1 MADTPAAAAVEA
13 VKASQTPETP
23 ASAPTASLKPV
34 DQREQEFARKER
46 QLRKM
51 QQEIQA
57 EKQRWMAERDQEK
70 AKYES
75 EYIPKSRIVEDP
87 LSALT
92 DLGLSYDQLTQMIL
106 TGHNS
111 QDPAI
116 KALRAEI
123 RAMKDAQAKQAEEA
137 QASTKTQYEAAVKQ
151 ISNEVKM
158 LVDANSEYES
168 IKQAGMQDA
177 VVELITQTFDSE
189 GYLMDVEEAARQ
201 VENHLLEEAVRLA
214 SLSKVQQ
221 RLKPQTPETP
231 VQEPSQAPAKPQSQP
246 QPTLTNKM
254 QATPTKKLTDK
265 ERRER
270 AMAAFYGK
278 NIT

>member
-1 MADTPAAAAVEA
+1 MADTTSPAAAAVAA
-13 VKASQTPETP
+13 VKSQETP
-23 ASAPTASLKPV
+23 VQAPEANKAPV
-34 DQREQEFARKER
+34 DARETEFAKKER
-46 QLRKM
+46 AIRKM
-51 QQEIQA
+51 QQDLQA
-57 EKQRWMAERDQEK
+57 ERQRWQSERDAEK
-70 AKYES
+70 KKYETD
-75 EYIPKSRIVEDP
+75 YIPKSRIVEDP
-87 LSALT
+87 LTALT

-116 KALRAEI
+116 RALRQEI
-123 RAMKDAQAKQAEEA
+123 RAMKDAQAKAAEEA
-137 QASTKTQYEAAVKQ
+137 QASTKTQYEQAVKQ

-158 LVDANSEYES
+158 LVASNNEFES
-168 IKQAGMQDA
+168 IKQAGMEDA
-177 VVELITQTFDSE
+177 VTELITQTFESE
-189 GYLMDVEEAARQ
+189 GILMDVEEAARQ
-201 VENHLLEEAVRLA
+201 VENHLLDEAVRLA

-231 VQEPSQAPAKPQSQP
+231 VQEPSTAPAKQSQP

-254 QATPTKKLTDK
+254 QATPTKKLSDK